1 MNVSQASVYMLWR
14 VLKLTGIAMHNIAIP
29 EEAYAPER
37 INVLLVTSH
46 PREPWI
52 EWFGRREE
60 V

>member
-1 MNVSQASVYMLWR
+1 MLWR